1 MSDINKYSNTYFSS
15 YQQVLDYMY
24 TQLPMFQRIG
34 GAAFKKD
41 LTNTRALCRYLSY
54 PEHQFKSIHIAGT
67 NGKGSSSN
75 YLAAILQSAGYKT
88 GLYTSPHLKNFTERI
103 KVNGMEIPEDR
114 VIDFMNRVYPFI
126 EEHHPSFFE
135 LTVGMAFDCFAVE
148 KVDIAVIEVGM
159 GGRLD
164 STNVIIPEVSLIT
177 NISADH
183 MQWLG
188 NTLQEVATE
197 KGGIIKDHIPVVI
210 SEKQEGIS
218 DVFEHISAERHADLY
233 FAGDSYTAGFD
244 QAGDLIIYSES
255 NKLISLNIQPA
266 GYYQTK
272 NIPGVL
278 KVIDILRT
286 RGFEIKPEHI
296 KQGIENVKSITGL
309 KGRWHVLSTCPMV
322 VCDVG
327 HNKAG
332 VEFIINQ
339 IASTPHKDLYMVWG
353 AVNDKDISDIL
364 TILPKE
370 GHYFFCQADIP
381 RALEAEKLHDAAAG
395 YGLKGEVV
403 KNVNEAISIAK
414 AQADH
419 NDLIFVGGS
428 TFVVAEIADL

>member
-1 MSDINKYSNTYFSS
+1 MSDINKYSHNHFSS
-15 YQQVLDYMY
+15 YSEVLDYMY
-24 TQLPMFQRIG
+24 TQLPMFQRVG

-41 LTNTRALCRYLSY
+41 LTNTLALCEYLSY

-103 KVNGMEIPEDR
+103 KVNGREIPEDR
-114 VIDFMNRVYPFI
+114 VITFMNKVRSFI

-188 NTLQEVATE
+188 NTLEEVAAE
-197 KGGIIKDHIPVVI
+197 KGGIIKDNIPVVI

-218 DVFEHISAERHADLY
+218 EVFERIAAERHAKLHY
-233 FAGDSYTAGFD
+233 AGDSYTAKFD
-244 QAGDLIIYSES
+244 PSGDLTVYSGED
-255 NKLISLNIQPA
+255 KAYSLHIQPA
-266 GYYQTK
+266 GYYQTR

-278 KVIDILRT
+278 KAIDLLRG
-286 RGFEIKPEHI
+286 RGFDISQEHI
-296 KQGIENVKSITGL
+296 IQGIENVKSITGL
-309 KGRWHVLSTCPMV
+309 KGRWHVLNTKPMV

-332 VEFIINQ
+332 IEFILDQ
-339 IASTPHKDLYMVWG
+339 IASTPHNNLYMIWG
-353 AVNDKDISDIL
+353 AVNDKDISDVL
-364 TILPKE
+364 AILPKE
-370 GHYFFCQADIP
+370 AQYFYCQADIP
-381 RALEAEKLHDAAAG
+381 RALAAERLHEEATKQ
-395 YGLKGEVV
+395 GLKGKVI
-403 KNVNEAISIAK
+403 KDVNEAISEAK
-414 AQADH
+414 ALAGD
-419 NDLIFVGGS
+419 NDLIFIGGS
-428 TFVVAEIADL
+428 TFVVAEIENL

>member
-1 MSDINKYSNTYFSS
+1 MSDINKYSQTYFSS
-15 YQQVLDYMY
+15 YQEVLDYMY
-24 TQLPMFQRIG
+24 TQLPMFQRVG

-41 LTNTRALCRYLSY
+41 LTNTLALCKYLSY

-103 KVNGMEIPEDR
+103 KVNGKEIPEDR
-114 VIDFMNRVYPFI
+114 VIDFMNRVRPFI

-148 KVDIAVIEVGM
+148 KVDIAVVEVGM

-188 NTLQEVATE
+188 NTLEEVAAE
-197 KGGIIKDHIPVVI
+197 KGGIIKDHVPVVI
-210 SEKQEGIS
+210 SEKQPGIS
-218 DVFEHISAERHADLY
+218 EVFERIAEERQASLY
-233 FAGDSYTAGFD
+233 FAGNSYTSRFD
-244 QAGDLIIYSES
+244 SSGDLVVFSGDS
-255 NKLISLNIQPA
+255 KLHTFNVQPA

-278 KVIDILRT
+278 KVIDILRE
-286 RGFEIKPEHI
+286 RGFEIADEHI
-296 KQGIENVKSITGL
+296 IKGIENVRAITGL
-309 KGRWHVLSTCPMV
+309 KGRWHVLGTQPMV

-332 VEFIINQ
+332 VELILDQ

-353 AVNDKDISDIL
+353 AVNDKDITDTL
-364 TILPKE
+364 ALLPKE
-370 GHYFFCQADIP
+370 AHYFFCQANIP
-381 RALEAEKLHDAAAG
+381 RALDAEKLYEEATKQ
-395 YGLKGEVV
+395 GLKGRII
-403 KNVNEAISIAK
+403 KNVNEAIAEAK
-414 AQADH
+414 ALAGKD
-419 NDLIFVGGS
+419 DLIFIGGS